1 MSEDKIVV
9 RWQCILCSD
18 LELLPHG
25 NENDLSPLLNR
36 RYHELVLVTRK
47 PVKLMIEIHDQL
59 MDSVSLREVLDY
71 EQDLKKS
78 NIGGKQ
84 YLDYL

>member
-1 MSEDKIVV
+1 M
-9 RWQCILCSD
+9 
-18 LELLPHG
+18 
-25 NENDLSPLLNR
+25 
-36 RYHELVLVTRK
+36 VTRK